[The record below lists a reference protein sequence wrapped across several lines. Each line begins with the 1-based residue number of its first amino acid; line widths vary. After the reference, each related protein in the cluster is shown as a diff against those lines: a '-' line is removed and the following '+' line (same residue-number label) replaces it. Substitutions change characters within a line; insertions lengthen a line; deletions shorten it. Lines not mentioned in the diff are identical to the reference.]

1 MNSSPPLITASIF
14 EQTFNQAAV
23 GMAHAE
29 LEGKILRVNS
39 KLCEMLGYTQD
50 ELLQATMSSLAH
62 PEDRQI
68 GFEYIH
74 KVRMGELENFTLT
87 RRYLKQNGEVLWVLY
102 TVALIKDE
110 LGCPLC
116 FICILI
122 DITDKIK
129 IEKELESLHHELELR
144 IKKRTYD
151 LNQSIEELNA
161 ALKQKLEI
169 KKSLR
174 EERQNLKS
182 IADHL
187 PALVSSLDA
196 NLCYTFNNKT
206 FASWFNIPADQVVGK
221 SIRSIIGSQAF
232 NYLSPHFKSVLSGNK
247 VTCEHLL
254 NGRYGEIYVQT
265 ILIPCNGLNGAKFH
279 CFMINITEQ
288 KQLQD
293 QYEFEASH
301 DVLTGLPNRRAF
313 MKKLHQ
319 LIEVS
324 PPTNLAVIFID
335 IDDFKGINDRY
346 GHEIGDLALI
356 KIAETLKTISCAN
369 GMAARLAGDEFV
381 ILVCNLDAPNS
392 LLPKLCTE
400 ILAEIRKIKH
410 IKAIEMTISVSIGAS
425 LVESFEN
432 ITPSEVLSKADF
444 AMYQAKLL
452 GKNRFFIS

>member
-1 MNSSPPLITASIF
+1 MKIPPPLITTSIF
-14 EQTFNQAAV
+14 EQSFDQAAV

-29 LEGKILRVNS
+29 LGGKILRVNS
-39 KLCEMLGYTQD
+39 KLCEMLGYTQSA
-50 ELLQATMSSLAH
+50 LLQLTMPDLAH
-62 PEDRQI
+62 PDDRQI
-68 GFEYIH
+68 GFEYIN
-74 KVRMGELENFTLT
+74 KVHRGELENFTLT
-87 RRYLKQNGEVLWVLY
+87 RRYLKQNGEIIWALY
-102 TVALIKDE
+102 SVALIKNKS
-110 LGCPLC
+110 GSPLC
-116 FICILI
+116 FICVLI

-129 IEKELESLHHELELR
+129 IEKELELLHHELEMR
-144 IKKRTYD
+144 IKKRTAE
-151 LNQSIEELNA
+151 LNTSIEALNG

-206 FASWFNIPADQVVGK
+206 FANWFNIPADQVVGK
-221 SIRSIIGSQAF
+221 PIRSIIGSQAF

-265 ILIPCNGLNGAKFH
+265 ILIPCHGLHGAKFH

-313 MKKLHQ
+313 MKKLHHM
-319 LIEVS
+319 IEVS
-324 PPTNLAVIFID
+324 PPTNLTVIFID
-335 IDDFKGINDRY
+335 VDDFKGINDNF

-356 KIAETLKTISCAN
+356 KIAETLRTICSKD
-369 GMAARLAGDEFV
+369 GMVARLAGDEFV
-381 ILVCNLDAPNS
+381 VLLYDMISPNT
-392 LLPKLCTE
+392 LLPNLCVE
-400 ILAEIRKIKH
+400 ILAEIKKIKY
-410 IKAIEMTISVSIGAS
+410 IKALQITISVSIGAT
-425 LVESFEN
+425 LIESFN
-432 ITPSEVLSKADF
+432 NVTPSEVLSKADS
-444 AMYQAKLL
+444 AMYQAKLQ